1 MKGIY
6 INNQDTWYEVYS
18 PLNVNM
24 LSVGSFLEVKSQADV
39 LLTLKN
45 DSYAKTLFRIFRLHT
60 YQTKGLLEWLGGPTL
75 ACISPFILKII
86 SYT

>member
-45 DSYAKTLFRIFRLHT
+45 DSYAKTLFLIFRLHT
-60 YQTKGLLEWLGGPTL
+60 YQTKGLLEWLGGLT
-75 ACISPFILKII
+75 
-86 SYT
+86 

>member
-45 DSYAKTLFRIFRLHT
+45 DSYAKKLFRIFRLHT
-60 YQTKGLLEWLGGPTL
+60 YQTKGLLEWLGGLTL

-86 SYT
+86 SYA